1 MTQDDA
7 QQLRFAIQKIAR
19 RIRANAA
26 SEEVTEGQRSV
37 LFALN
42 GAGPLSLRELSEHE
56 GVTPPSM
63 NRTVN
68 ALVEAGLVTR
78 TTSQDYARMVK
89 LDLSNEGRTFVDETR
104 RQRDA
109 WFTRQLAALNEE
121 QRRILELAAP
131 VLKELA
137 EQ

>member
-1 MTQDDA
+1 MMHDDA
-7 QQLRFAIQKIAR
+7 QQLRFAIQRIAR

-26 SEEVTEGQRSV
+26 SDEVTEGQRSV

-42 GAGPLSLRELSEHE
+42 GGGPLSLRDLSEHE

-78 TTSQDYARMVK
+78 TASQDDARMVE
-89 LDLSNEGRTFVDETR
+89 LDLSAEGRTFVDETR
-104 RQRDA
+104 RRRDA
-109 WFTRQLAALNEE
+109 WFTRQLEALTDE
-121 QRRILELAAP
+121 QRRLLELAAP

-137 EQ
+137 DQ

>member
-1 MTQDDA
+1 MMQDDA
-7 QQLRFAIQKIAR
+7 QQLRFSIQRIAR

-26 SEEVTEGQRSV
+26 RDDVTEGQRSV

-42 GAGPLSLRELSEHE
+42 GDGPLSLRELSEHE

-78 TTSQDYARMVK
+78 ATSQDDARMIE
-89 LDLSNEGRTFVDETR
+89 LDLSSDGRTFVDETR
-104 RQRDA
+104 RRRDA
-109 WFTRQLAALNEE
+109 WFTRALETLTEE
-121 QRRILELAAP
+121 QRNILELAAP